1 MNPLKKLAGQTAVY
15 GLPTIVG
22 RLLNYFLTPLYTY
35 NFVAAEYGVVTF
47 AYGYVTFLLVF
58 LTYGLE
64 TTLFRFSQTHPDK
77 KDSIFSTALISVFTT
92 SSLFFIACS
101 LFAIPISDLA
111 KFNNH
116 PEYVVWFSAIISID
130 ALCAIA
136 YAKLRE
142 MGKAKKFAFVRTTNI
157 AVNIGLNLFFIAFCK
172 TISEQNEGTLKS
184 LVDMI
189 YNPTIGIGY
198 IFISNLIASI
208 LSLLMLATEIFSAK
222 ILFVFSLWKNMM
234 KYSIPLLFAGLA
246 GMINETLD
254 RVILPY
260 FLPENIAMS
269 QTGIYGA
276 CYKVSIIM
284 TLFVTTFRYAAE
296 PFLFS
301 HSKESNFKEL
311 YATITKFFVAICAII
326 FLGTM
331 MNMRWIQYFAGKEE
345 FRTGIKVVP
354 ILLLAN
360 LFLGI
365 YFVQSFWYKLS
376 GQTKYGAYLTLFGAV
391 ITIVLNI
398 ILIPKIGYM
407 GSAWATLICY
417 AAMAISSYV
426 LGNKHYPVNY
436 DVKRILA
443 YLTLSLLLY
452 LLVENTHIE
461 NIVTDMILKNSM
473 LLFFIAIV
481 FYFEKDELK
490 KIRKGIV

>member
-35 NFVAAEYGVVTF
+35 NFVTSEYGVVTF

-77 KDSIFSTALISVFTT
+77 RDSIFSTALVSVFTT
-92 SSLFFIACS
+92 SALFFIGCV
-101 LFAIPISDLA
+101 LFANPLSDLV
-111 KFNNH
+111 KFKNH
-116 PEYVVWFSAIISID
+116 PEYVIWFSAIISID
-130 ALCAIA
+130 AFCAIA

-142 MGKAKKFAFVRTTNI
+142 MGKAKKFAFIRTTNI

-172 TISEQNEGTLKS
+172 TVSEDNGSLKS
-184 LVDMI
+184 LVDI
-189 YNPTIGIGY
+189 VYNPSIGIGY
-198 IFISNLIASI
+198 IFISNLIASV
-208 LSLLMLATEIFSAK
+208 LTLLMLSKEIFSAK
-222 ILFVFSLWKNMM
+222 LLFVFPLWKDMM
-234 KYSIPLLFAGLA
+234 KYSVPLLFAGLA

-260 FLPENIAMS
+260 FLPEDVAMS

-311 YATITKFFVAICAII
+311 YATITKFFAAICAII

-331 MNMRWIQYFAGKEE
+331 MNMRWIQYFAGDKDY
-345 FRTGIKVVP
+345 RSGIKVVP

-365 YFVQSFWYKLS
+365 YFIQSFWYKIS
-376 GQTKYGAYLTLFGAV
+376 GQTKYGAYLTLFGAI

-398 ILIPKIGYM
+398 MLIPKIGYM

-417 AAMAISSYV
+417 ATMAISSYI

-436 DVKRILA
+436 DLKRILA

-452 LLVENTHIE
+452 LLVANIHIE
-461 NIVTDMILKNSM
+461 NIVTDMVLKNAV
-473 LLFFIAIV
+473 LLIFIGIV
-481 FYFEKDELK
+481 FYFEKEELK